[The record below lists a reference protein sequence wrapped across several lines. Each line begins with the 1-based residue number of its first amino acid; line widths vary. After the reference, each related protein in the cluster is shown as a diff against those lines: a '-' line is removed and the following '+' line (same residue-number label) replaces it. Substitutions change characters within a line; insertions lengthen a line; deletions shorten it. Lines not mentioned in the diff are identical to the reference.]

1 MTDKQLPKVYFGKVP
16 DIDDKDDTDEQN
28 WREIIRRSVRVV
40 DEDDEKDDEPLTPAE
55 LKFLGLDSNE
65 DVKNG

>member
-1 MTDKQLPKVYFGKVP
+1 MTDKPLPKVYFGVP
-16 DIDDKDDTDEQN
+16 EVDEINDTDEQN
-28 WREIIRRSVRVV
+28 WREIIRRSARLV
-40 DEDDEKDDEPLTPAE
+40 DEEDEDEDKPLTPAE